1 MSSAVQITEY
11 PDEGYCLCSSDFF
24 FLKRDP
30 HKKKHLH
37 LPSSPPHSFSLIMDS
52 RLKNCYVIRYDNSC
66 TIDNHIIAGSVQPG
80 IGRQLDMETL
90 VAQHYPTGTGV
101 FANDDDE
108 WADLEADIEMVRRNS
123 QDSQE
128 RHNDRVSNHIICL
141 TLSPLMG
148 NMIIYVKI
156 ACRTMTVT
164 RMLVCNA

>member
-1 MSSAVQITEY
+1 
-11 PDEGYCLCSSDFF
+11 
-24 FLKRDP
+24 
-30 HKKKHLH
+30 
-37 LPSSPPHSFSLIMDS
+37 MDS
-52 RLKNCYVIRYDNSC
+52 RLKNCFIRYYNSC
-66 TIDNHIIAGSVQPG
+66 TIDKDIITGSVQPA

-128 RHNDRVSNHIICL
+128 QHKDRVSSHFVCL
-141 TLSPLMG
+141 TLSPLMR
-148 NMIIYVKI
+148 NMIIYVKT
-156 ACRTMTVT
+156 ACRIMTVT